1 MSKEMEIRIRPIFST
16 PLLVFTVP
24 DHERINK
31 ELRRAILER
40 EASHPAEADH
50 EVVGW
55 SSPHDMSMFEWAGP
69 AIKDLMTPIIEV
81 ATPAP
86 SGRACTTRMSETSPR
101 TARAAETSCCLIRA
115 DAWPRCWPPTCA
127 TPYPSCTT
135 PARASHSR
143 PPPGN
148 ACCSPAG
155 SRTPSAC
162 TTDPRRASAWPSTW
176 TLSSKNSKTG
186 ASTLRPRSEWTR
198 EDMIKTIVLIVVL
211 GVIAAMYAAPSFYL
225 RKGVGHST
233 QYDVTQYLGSPFK
246 ASDNPE
252 GSAVWTY
259 QTEKIPKVC
268 VEYVLTF
275 NPKPLS
281 ENPSQPV
288 LTNKKTLSKWDWR
301 WC

>member
-69 AIKDLMTPIIEV
+69 ALKDLMTPIIEV
-81 ATPAP
+81 ATQA
-86 SGRACTTRMSETSPR
+86 TEFSER
-101 TARAAETSCCLIRA
+101 E
-115 DAWPRCWPPTCA
+115 
-127 TPYPSCTT
+127 
-135 PARASHSR
+135 PARASPAR

-162 TTDPRRASAWPSTW
+162 TTGPRRASALPSTW
-176 TLSSKNSKTG
+176 TRSSKNSKTG
-186 ASTLRPRSEWTR
+186 ASTLRPKSEWTR

-211 GVIAAMYAAPSFYL
+211 GVVAA
-225 RKGVGHST
+225 
-233 QYDVTQYLGSPFK
+233 
-246 ASDNPE
+246 
-252 GSAVWTY
+252 
-259 QTEKIPKVC
+259 
-268 VEYVLTF
+268 
-275 NPKPLS
+275 
-281 ENPSQPV
+281 
-288 LTNKKTLSKWDWR
+288 
-301 WC
+301 